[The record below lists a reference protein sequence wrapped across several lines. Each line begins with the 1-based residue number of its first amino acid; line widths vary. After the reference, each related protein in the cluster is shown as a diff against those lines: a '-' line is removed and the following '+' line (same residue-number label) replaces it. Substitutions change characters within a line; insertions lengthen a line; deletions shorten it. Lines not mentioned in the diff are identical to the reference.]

1 MASGYVVARCKP
13 NMVSEVYAYILTRA
27 RYAHQE
33 KSSLQSVKAVP
44 GIADQFSS
52 EFKRLRASQA
62 V

>member
-1 MASGYVVARCKP
+1 MASCKVVALCLTEHGVRSG
-13 NMVSEVYAYILTRA
+13 MLILPRA
-27 RYAHQE
+27 RYAQQE